1 MNIAFLFLISEG
13 TLLSSISLTL
23 PLSSV
28 AFSFSLSK
36 LVLVFWFDVLFFSL
50 INQSK
55 FAESEIPPSLP
66 HFFSLLLDGE
76 VEGLLALCN

>member
-1 MNIAFLFLISEG
+1 MNQEHYIIFS
-13 TLLSSISLTL
+13 LSSPAA
-23 PLSSV
+23 PLLCP
-28 AFSFSLSK
+28 FSFSLSK